1 MTSMLVFYSPRRYD
15 RSREGVM
22 QKLYD
27 HNMNLVGYMVQ
38 SETGRTSVC
47 DSDFQVL
54 GYYYPESNKTY
65 DKNMRLIGKGNLLA
79 GLLGLDVQAGS

>member
-1 MTSMLVFYSPRRYD
+1 
-15 RSREGVM
+15 M

-54 GYYYPESNKTY
+54 GYYYPEATRRTTK
-65 DKNMRLIGKGNLLA
+65 IC
-79 GLLGLDVQAGS
+79 V

>member
-1 MTSMLVFYSPRRYD
+1 
-15 RSREGVM
+15 M

-27 HNMNLVGYMVQ
+27 HNMKLVGDMVQ

-47 DSDFQVL
+47 DSDYRTL

-79 GLLGLDVQAGS
+79 GLLGLDVQTGS